1 MSDALIGSGGKK
13 ELKKKK
19 KDRYSKS
26 QYFLATSMHLYRI

>member
-19 KDRYSKS
+19 KK
-26 QYFLATSMHLYRI
+26 RIDIRKVSIS